1 MSIRLE
7 NVSYTYMKKTP
18 YERTALKEVSLTI
31 DKGEY
36 IAVIGHTGS
45 GKSTMMQH
53 LNGLLNPDQ
62 GSVFVDDIDISGKGQ
77 EAKKARNKVGMV
89 FQYPEHQI
97 FAETIFEDVA
107 FGPRNK
113 GLAEEEVEKQVKAAL
128 SSVGLDYDTF
138 ANRSPFQLSGG
149 QMRRVAIAGVIAMDP
164 DYLILDEPSAGLDP
178 RSRDSI
184 FREINE
190 LYQARKMAVILV
202 THSMEEAAQYAK
214 RLLVMSKGKIVI
226 DGESREVFRNH
237 REALKELG
245 VDVPQAVKLA
255 ELLRERG
262 LSINNDVTKTEELV
276 KQIKLAKGWI

>member
-1 MSIRLE
+1 MSINLE

-18 YERTALKEVSLTI
+18 YERTALKEVTLTI
-31 DKGEY
+31 EKGEY

-53 LNGLLNPDQ
+53 LNGLLSPDQ
-62 GSVFVDDIDISGKGQ
+62 GKVFVDEVDISSKGA

-113 GLAEEEVEKQVKAAL
+113 GLSEAEVEQQVKAAL
-128 SSVGLDYDTF
+128 SFVGLDYDTF

-149 QMRRVAIAGVIAMDP
+149 QMRRVAIAGVVAMDP

-178 RSRDSI
+178 QSRDNI
-184 FREINE
+184 FREINS

-214 RLLVMSKGKIVI
+214 RLLVMAKGKVVI
-226 DGESREVFRNH
+226 DGSSAEVFQHH
-237 REALKELG
+237 REDLKNLG
-245 VDVPQAVKLA
+245 VDVPQAIKLA
-255 ELLRERG
+255 DVLREHG
-262 LSINNDVTKTEELV
+262 LQIGNDVLKTEDLIQ
-276 KQIKLAKGWI
+276 QIKLAKGWM

>member
-1 MSIRLE
+1 MSIRLD

-18 YERTALKEVSLTI
+18 YERTALKEVTLTI
-31 DKGEY
+31 EKGEY

-53 LNGLLNPDQ
+53 FNGLLSPDA
-62 GSVFVDDIDISGKGQ
+62 GKVYVDDVDISSKGA

-113 GLAEEEVEKQVKAAL
+113 GLSEEEAEKQVKAAL
-128 SSVGLDYDTF
+128 SFVGLDYDTF

-149 QMRRVAIAGVIAMDP
+149 QMRRVAIAGVVAMDP

-184 FREINE
+184 FREINH
-190 LYQARKMAVILV
+190 LYRARKMAVILV

-214 RLLVMSKGKIVI
+214 RLLVMAKGKIVI
-226 DGESREVFRNH
+226 DGNSAEVFQNH
-237 REALKELG
+237 REALKEVG
-245 VDVPQAVKLA
+245 VDVPQAIKLA
-255 ELLRERG
+255 DVLRERG
-262 LSINNDVTKTEELV
+262 LRISNDVLKTEDLV
-276 KQIKLAKGWI
+276 KQIKLAKGWL

>member
-1 MSIRLE
+1 MSIRLD

-18 YERTALKEVSLTI
+18 YERTAIKEVTLTI
-31 DKGEY
+31 EKGEY
-36 IAVIGHTGS
+36 VAVIGHTGS

-62 GSVFVDDIDISGKGQ
+62 GKVFVDDVDINGKGT
-77 EAKKARNKVGMV
+77 EAKKSRNRVGMV

-113 GLAEEEVEKQVKAAL
+113 GLSEEEVEKQVRAAL
-128 SSVGLDYDTF
+128 SFVGLDYDTF

-149 QMRRVAIAGVIAMDP
+149 QMRRVAIAGVVAMDP

-190 LYQARKMAVILV
+190 LYQAKKMAVILV
-202 THSMEEAAQYAK
+202 THSMVEAAQYAK
-214 RLLVMSKGKIVI
+214 RLLVMAKGKIVI
-226 DGESREVFRNH
+226 DGDSAEVFQNH
-237 REALKELG
+237 REALKEVG
-245 VDVPQAVKLA
+245 VDVPQAIKLA
-255 ELLRERG
+255 DILRERG
-262 LSINNDVTKTEELV
+262 LDISNDVLKTEDLV
-276 KQIKLAKGWI
+276 RQIKLAKGWL

>member
-1 MSIRLE
+1 MSIKLE

-18 YERTALKEVSLTI
+18 YERTALKEVTLTI
-31 DKGEY
+31 EKGEY

-53 LNGLLNPDQ
+53 LNGLLSPDQ
-62 GSVFVDDIDISGKGQ
+62 GKVFVDEVDISSKGA

-113 GLAEEEVEKQVKAAL
+113 GLSEAEVEQQVKAAL
-128 SSVGLDYDTF
+128 SFVGLDYDTF

-149 QMRRVAIAGVIAMDP
+149 QMRRVAIAGVVAMDP

-178 RSRDSI
+178 QSRDNI
-184 FREINE
+184 FREINS

-214 RLLVMSKGKIVI
+214 RLLVMAKGKVVI
-226 DGESREVFRNH
+226 DGSRAEVFQHH
-237 REALKELG
+237 REDLKNLG
-245 VDVPQAVKLA
+245 VDVPQAIKLA
-255 ELLRERG
+255 DVLREHG
-262 LSINNDVTKTEELV
+262 LQIGNDVLKTEDLIQ
-276 KQIKLAKGWI
+276 QIKLAKGWM

>member
-1 MSIRLE
+1 MSIRLD

-18 YERTALKEVSLTI
+18 FERTALKEITLKI
-31 DKGEY
+31 EKGEY

-53 LNGLLNPDQ
+53 FNGLLSPDA
-62 GSVFVDDIDISGKGQ
+62 GKVFVDEVDINAKGT
-77 EAKKARNKVGMV
+77 EAKRAKNKVGMV

-113 GLAEEEVEKQVKAAL
+113 GLSEEEVENQVKAAL
-128 SSVGLDYDTF
+128 SFVGLDYDTF
-138 ANRSPFQLSGG
+138 AKRSPFQLSGG
-149 QMRRVAIAGVIAMDP
+149 QMRRVAIAGVVAMDP

-178 RSRDSI
+178 QSRDSI
-184 FREINE
+184 FREINA
-190 LYQARKMAVILV
+190 LYQAKKMAVILV

-214 RLLVMSKGKIVI
+214 RLLVMAKGKVVI
-226 DGESREVFRNH
+226 DGESAEVFQNH

-245 VDVPQAVKLA
+245 VDVPQAIKLA
-255 ELLRERG
+255 DVLRERG
-262 LSINNDVTKTEELV
+262 LQISNDVLKTEDLV
-276 KQIKLAKGWI
+276 KQIKLAKGWM

>member
-1 MSIRLE
+1 MSIRLD

-18 YERTALKEVSLTI
+18 FERTALKEVTLTI
-31 DKGEY
+31 EKGEY

-53 LNGLLNPDQ
+53 FNGLLSPDA
-62 GSVFVDDIDISGKGQ
+62 GKGFVDNVDINAKGA

-113 GLAEEEVEKQVKAAL
+113 GLSEEEVESQVKAAL
-128 SSVGLDYDTF
+128 SFVGLDYDTF

-149 QMRRVAIAGVIAMDP
+149 QMRRVAIAGVVAMDP

-178 RSRDSI
+178 QSRDNI
-184 FREINE
+184 FREINA

-202 THSMEEAAQYAK
+202 THSMEEAAQYAQ
-214 RLLVMSKGKIVI
+214 RLLVMAKGKVVI
-226 DGESREVFRNH
+226 DGESAEVFQNH

-245 VDVPQAVKLA
+245 VDVPQAIKLA
-255 ELLRERG
+255 DVLRERG
-262 LSINNDVTKTEELV
+262 LQISSDVLKTEDLV
-276 KQIKLAKGWI
+276 KQIKLAKGWM

>member
-1 MSIRLE
+1 MSIRLDH
-7 NVSYTYMKKTP
+7 VSYTYMKKTP
-18 YERTALKEVSLTI
+18 YERTALKEVTLTI
-31 DKGEY
+31 EKGEY

-53 LNGLLNPDQ
+53 LNGLLNPDD
-62 GSVFVDDIDISGKGQ
+62 GKVFVDEIDISAKNA
-77 EAKKARNKVGMV
+77 EAKSARNKVGMV

-113 GLAEEEVEKQVKAAL
+113 GLAEDEVEKQVRAAL
-128 SSVGLDYDTF
+128 SFVGLDYDSF

-190 LYQARKMAVILV
+190 LYHAKKMAVILV
-202 THSMEEAAQYAK
+202 THSMEEAAQYAN
-214 RLLVMSKGKIVI
+214 RLLVMSKGKVVI
-226 DGESREVFRNH
+226 DGESAEVFQNH

-245 VDVPQAVKLA
+245 VDVPQAIHLA
-255 ELLRERG
+255 DTLRERG
-262 LSINNDVTKTEELV
+262 LPISNEILRTDDIIE
-276 KQIKLAKGWI
+276 QIKLAKGWL

>member
-113 GLAEEEVEKQVKAAL
+113 GLAEEEVEKQVKTAL
-128 SSVGLDYDTF
+128 SFVGLDYDTF

-149 QMRRVAIAGVIAMDP
+149 QMRRVAIAGVVAMDP

-214 RLLVMSKGKIVI
+214 RLLVMAKGKIVI

>member
-128 SSVGLDYDTF
+128 SFVGLDYDTF

-190 LYQARKMAVILV
+190 LYQAIKMAVILV

>member
-128 SSVGLDYDTF
+128 SFVGLEYDTF

>member
-1 MSIRLE
+1 MSIRLD

-18 YERTALKEVSLTI
+18 FERTALKDVTLTI
-31 DKGEY
+31 EKGEY

-53 LNGLLNPDQ
+53 LNGLLSPDA
-62 GSVFVDDIDISGKGQ
+62 GKVFVDDVDISSKGA

-113 GLAEEEVEKQVKAAL
+113 GLSEEEVESQVKAAL
-128 SSVGLDYDTF
+128 SFVGLDYDTF
-138 ANRSPFQLSGG
+138 AKRSPFQLSGG
-149 QMRRVAIAGVIAMDP
+149 QMRRVAIAGVVAMDP

-178 RSRDSI
+178 QSRDNI
-184 FREINE
+184 FREINA

-214 RLLVMSKGKIVI
+214 RLLVMAKGKVVI
-226 DGESREVFRNH
+226 DGESAEVFQNH

-245 VDVPQAVKLA
+245 VDVPQAIKLA
-255 ELLRERG
+255 DVLRERG
-262 LSINNDVTKTEELV
+262 LQISSDVLKTEDLV
-276 KQIKLAKGWI
+276 KQIKLAKGWM

>member
-62 GSVFVDDIDISGKGQ
+62 GSVFVDGIDISGKGQ

-128 SSVGLDYDTF
+128 SFVGLDYDTF

-149 QMRRVAIAGVIAMDP
+149 QMRRVAIAGVVAMDP

-214 RLLVMSKGKIVI
+214 RLLVMAKGKIVI
-226 DGESREVFRNH
+226 DGESSEVFRNH
-237 REALKELG
+237 REDLKELG

-262 LSINNDVTKTEELV
+262 LSISNDVTKIEDLV
-276 KQIKLAKGWI
+276 KQIKIAKGWI

>member
-1 MSIRLE
+1 MSIKLE

-18 YERTALKEVSLTI
+18 YERTALKEVTLTI
-31 DKGEY
+31 EKGEY

-53 LNGLLNPDQ
+53 LNGLLSPDQ
-62 GSVFVDDIDISGKGQ
+62 GKVFVDEVDISSKGA

-113 GLAEEEVEKQVKAAL
+113 GLSEAEVEQQVKAAL
-128 SSVGLDYDTF
+128 SFVGLDYDTF
-138 ANRSPFQLSGG
+138 ANRSPFQLSDG
-149 QMRRVAIAGVIAMDP
+149 QMRRVAIAGVVAMDP

-178 RSRDSI
+178 QSRDNI
-184 FREINE
+184 FREINS

-214 RLLVMSKGKIVI
+214 RLLVMAKGRVVI
-226 DGESREVFRNH
+226 DGSSAEVFQHH
-237 REALKELG
+237 REDLKNLG
-245 VDVPQAVKLA
+245 VDVPQAIKLA
-255 ELLRERG
+255 DVLREHG
-262 LSINNDVTKTEELV
+262 LQIGNDVLKTEDLIQ
-276 KQIKLAKGWI
+276 QIKLAKGWM

>member
-1 MSIRLE
+1 MSIRLD

-18 YERTALKEVSLTI
+18 YERTALKEVTLTI
-31 DKGEY
+31 EKGEY

-53 LNGLLNPDQ
+53 LNGLLNPDA
-62 GSVFVDDIDISGKGQ
+62 GKVFVDDVDISSKGA

-97 FAETIFEDVA
+97 FAETIFDDVA

-113 GLAEEEVEKQVKAAL
+113 GLSEEEVESQVKAAL
-128 SSVGLDYDTF
+128 SFVGLDYETF
-138 ANRSPFQLSGG
+138 ATRSPFQLSGG
-149 QMRRVAIAGVIAMDP
+149 QMRRVAIAGVVAMDP

-178 RSRDSI
+178 QSRDNI
-184 FREINE
+184 FREINA

-202 THSMEEAAQYAK
+202 THSMEEAAQYAQ
-214 RLLVMSKGKIVI
+214 RLLVMAKGKVVI
-226 DGESREVFRNH
+226 DGASAEVFQNH

-245 VDVPQAVKLA
+245 VDVPQAIKLA
-255 ELLRERG
+255 DVLRERG
-262 LSINNDVTKTEELV
+262 LQISNDVLKTEDLV
-276 KQIKLAKGWI
+276 KQIKLAKGWM

>member
-18 YERTALKEVSLTI
+18 YERTALKGVSLTI

-113 GLAEEEVEKQVKAAL
+113 GLAEEEVEKQVKTAL
-128 SSVGLDYDTF
+128 SFVGLDYDTF

>member
-1 MSIRLE
+1 MSIKLE

-18 YERTALKEVSLTI
+18 YVRTALKEVTLTI
-31 DKGEY
+31 EKGEY

-53 LNGLLNPDQ
+53 LNGLLSPDQ
-62 GSVFVDDIDISGKGQ
+62 GKVFVDEVDISSKGA

-113 GLAEEEVEKQVKAAL
+113 GLSEAEVEQQVKAAL
-128 SSVGLDYDTF
+128 SFVGLDYDTF

-149 QMRRVAIAGVIAMDP
+149 QMRRVAIAGVVAMDP

-178 RSRDSI
+178 QSRDNI
-184 FREINE
+184 FREINS

-214 RLLVMSKGKIVI
+214 RLLVMAKGKVVI
-226 DGESREVFRNH
+226 DGSSAEVFQHH
-237 REALKELG
+237 REDLKNLG
-245 VDVPQAVKLA
+245 VDVPQAIKLA
-255 ELLRERG
+255 DVLREHG
-262 LSINNDVTKTEELV
+262 LQIGNDVLKTEDLIQ
-276 KQIKLAKGWI
+276 QIKLAKGWM

>member
-1 MSIRLE
+1 MSIRLD

-18 YERTALKEVSLTI
+18 FERTALKEITLTI
-31 DKGEY
+31 EKGEY

-53 LNGLLNPDQ
+53 LNGLLSPDAGQ
-62 GSVFVDDIDISGKGQ
+62 VFVDDVDISSKRT

-113 GLAEEEVEKQVKAAL
+113 GLSEEEVESQVKAAL
-128 SSVGLDYDTF
+128 SFVGLDYDTF
-138 ANRSPFQLSGG
+138 ATRSPFQLSGG
-149 QMRRVAIAGVIAMDP
+149 QMRRVAIAGVVAMDP

-178 RSRDSI
+178 QSRDSI
-184 FREINE
+184 FREINA

-202 THSMEEAAQYAK
+202 THSMEEAAQYAN
-214 RLLVMSKGKIVI
+214 RLLVMAKGKIVI
-226 DGESREVFRNH
+226 DGESAEVFQNH

-245 VDVPQAVKLA
+245 VDVPQAIKLA
-255 ELLRERG
+255 DILRERG
-262 LSINNDVTKTEELV
+262 LQISNDVLKTEDLV
-276 KQIKLAKGWI
+276 KQIKLAKGWM

>member
-1 MSIRLE
+1 MSIRLD

-18 YERTALKEVSLTI
+18 FERTALKEVTLTI
-31 DKGEY
+31 EKGEY

-45 GKSTMMQH
+45 GQSTMMQH
-53 LNGLLNPDQ
+53 FNGLLSPDA
-62 GSVFVDDIDISGKGQ
+62 GKVFVDNVDINAKGA

-113 GLAEEEVEKQVKAAL
+113 GLSEEEVESQVKAAL
-128 SSVGLDYDTF
+128 SFVGLDYDTF

-149 QMRRVAIAGVIAMDP
+149 QMRRVAIAGVVAMDP

-178 RSRDSI
+178 QSRDNI
-184 FREINE
+184 FREINA

-214 RLLVMSKGKIVI
+214 RLLVMAKGKVVI
-226 DGESREVFRNH
+226 DGESAEVFQNH

-245 VDVPQAVKLA
+245 VDVPQAIKLA
-255 ELLRERG
+255 DVLRERG
-262 LSINNDVTKTEELV
+262 LQISSDVLKTEDLV
-276 KQIKLAKGWI
+276 KQIKLAKGWM

>member
-1 MSIRLE
+1 MSIRLD

-18 YERTALKEVSLTI
+18 YERTALKEVTLTI
-31 DKGEY
+31 EKGEY

-53 LNGLLNPDQ
+53 FNGLLSPDA
-62 GSVFVDDIDISGKGQ
+62 GKVYVDDVDISSKGA

-113 GLAEEEVEKQVKAAL
+113 GLSEEEVEKQVKAAL
-128 SSVGLDYDTF
+128 SFVGLDYDTF

-149 QMRRVAIAGVIAMDP
+149 QMRRVAIAGVVAMDP

-184 FREINE
+184 FREINH
-190 LYQARKMAVILV
+190 LYRARKMAVILV

-214 RLLVMSKGKIVI
+214 RLLVMAKGKIVI
-226 DGESREVFRNH
+226 DGNSAEVFQNH
-237 REALKELG
+237 REALKEVG
-245 VDVPQAVKLA
+245 VDVPQAIKLA
-255 ELLRERG
+255 DVLRERG
-262 LSINNDVTKTEELV
+262 LRISNDVLKTEDLV
-276 KQIKLAKGWI
+276 KQIKLAKGWL

>member
-1 MSIRLE
+1 MSIRLD

-18 YERTALKEVSLTI
+18 FERTALKEVTLTI
-31 DKGEY
+31 EKGEY

-53 LNGLLNPDQ
+53 LNGLLSPDQ
-62 GSVFVDDIDISGKGQ
+62 GKVFVDEVDISSKGA

-113 GLAEEEVEKQVKAAL
+113 GLSEAEVEQQVKAAL
-128 SSVGLDYDTF
+128 SFVGLDYDTF

-149 QMRRVAIAGVIAMDP
+149 QMRRVAIAGVVAMDP

-178 RSRDSI
+178 QSRDNI
-184 FREINE
+184 FREINS

-214 RLLVMSKGKIVI
+214 RLLVMAKGKVVI
-226 DGESREVFRNH
+226 DGSSAEVFQHH
-237 REALKELG
+237 REDLKNLG
-245 VDVPQAVKLA
+245 VDVPQAIKLA
-255 ELLRERG
+255 DVLREHG
-262 LSINNDVTKTEELV
+262 LQIGNDVLKTEDLIQ
-276 KQIKLAKGWI
+276 QIKLAKGWM

>member
-1 MSIRLE
+1 MSIRLD

-18 YERTALKEVSLTI
+18 FERTALKEVTLTI
-31 DKGEY
+31 EKGEY

-53 LNGLLNPDQ
+53 FNGLLSPDA
-62 GSVFVDDIDISGKGQ
+62 GKVFVDNVDINAKGA

-113 GLAEEEVEKQVKAAL
+113 GLSEEEVENQVKAAL
-128 SSVGLDYDTF
+128 SFVGLDYDTF
-138 ANRSPFQLSGG
+138 ATRSPFQLSGG
-149 QMRRVAIAGVIAMDP
+149 QMRRVAIAGVVAMDP

-178 RSRDSI
+178 QSRESI
-184 FREINE
+184 FREINA

-214 RLLVMSKGKIVI
+214 RLLVMAKGKIVI
-226 DGESREVFRNH
+226 DGESAEVFQNH

-245 VDVPQAVKLA
+245 VDVPQAIKLA
-255 ELLRERG
+255 DVLRERG
-262 LSINNDVTKTEELV
+262 LQISNDVLKTEDLV
-276 KQIKLAKGWI
+276 KQIKLAKGWM

>member
-1 MSIRLE
+1 MSIRLD

-18 YERTALKEVSLTI
+18 FERTALKEVTLTI
-31 DKGEY
+31 EKGEY

-53 LNGLLNPDQ
+53 FNGLLSPDA
-62 GSVFVDDIDISGKGQ
+62 GKVFVDNVDINAKGA

-113 GLAEEEVEKQVKAAL
+113 GLSEEEVESQVKAAL
-128 SSVGLDYDTF
+128 SFVGLDYDTF
-138 ANRSPFQLSGG
+138 ANRSPCQLSGG
-149 QMRRVAIAGVIAMDP
+149 QMRRVAIAGVVAMDP

-178 RSRDSI
+178 QSRDNI
-184 FREINE
+184 FREINA

-202 THSMEEAAQYAK
+202 THSMEKAAQYAK
-214 RLLVMSKGKIVI
+214 RLLVMAKGKVVI
-226 DGESREVFRNH
+226 DGESAEVFQNH

-245 VDVPQAVKLA
+245 VDVPQAIKLA
-255 ELLRERG
+255 DVLRERG
-262 LSINNDVTKTEELV
+262 LQISSDVLKTEDLV
-276 KQIKLAKGWI
+276 KQIKLAKGWM

>member
-1 MSIRLE
+1 MSIKLE

-18 YERTALKEVSLTI
+18 YERTALKEVTLTI
-31 DKGEY
+31 EKGEY

-53 LNGLLNPDQ
+53 LNGLLSPDQ
-62 GSVFVDDIDISGKGQ
+62 GKVFVDEVDISSKGA

-113 GLAEEEVEKQVKAAL
+113 GLSEAEVEQQVKAAL
-128 SSVGLDYDTF
+128 SFVGLDYDTF

-149 QMRRVAIAGVIAMDP
+149 QMRRVAIAGVVAMDP

-178 RSRDSI
+178 QSRDNI
-184 FREINE
+184 FREINS

-214 RLLVMSKGKIVI
+214 RLLVMAKGKVVI
-226 DGESREVFRNH
+226 DGSSAEVFQHH
-237 REALKELG
+237 REDLKNLG
-245 VDVPQAVKLA
+245 VDVPQAIKLA
-255 ELLRERG
+255 DVLREHG
-262 LSINNDVTKTEELV
+262 LQIGNDVLKTEDLIQ
-276 KQIKLAKGWI
+276 QIKLANGWM

>member
-53 LNGLLNPDQ
+53 LNGLLNPEE
-62 GSVFVDDIDISGKGQ
+62 GKVFVDEINISDKGQ
-77 EAKKARNKVGMV
+77 EAKNARNKVGMV

-113 GLAEEEVEKQVKAAL
+113 GLSEDEVEKQVKAAL
-128 SSVGLDYDTF
+128 SFVGLDYETF

-178 RSRDSI
+178 HSRDSI

-190 LYQARKMAVILV
+190 LYQAKKMAVILV

-214 RLLVMSKGKIVI
+214 RLLVMAKGKVVI

-262 LSINNDVTKTEELV
+262 LAISNDVMNTEDLV
-276 KQIKLAKGWI
+276 KQIKLAKGWM

>member
-1 MSIRLE
+1 MSIRLD

-18 YERTALKEVSLTI
+18 YERTALKDVTLTI
-31 DKGEY
+31 EKGEY

-53 LNGLLNPDQ
+53 LNGLLSPDT
-62 GSVFVDDIDISGKGQ
+62 GKVFVDDVDISSKGA

-113 GLAEEEVEKQVKAAL
+113 GLSEEEVESQVKAAL
-128 SSVGLDYDTF
+128 SFVGLDYDTF
-138 ANRSPFQLSGG
+138 AKRSPFQLSGG
-149 QMRRVAIAGVIAMDP
+149 QMRRVAIAGVVAMDP

-178 RSRDSI
+178 QSRDNI
-184 FREINE
+184 FREINT

-214 RLLVMSKGKIVI
+214 RLLVMAKGRVVI
-226 DGESREVFRNH
+226 DGESAEVFQNH

-245 VDVPQAVKLA
+245 VDVPQAIKLA
-255 ELLRERG
+255 DVLRERG
-262 LSINNDVTKTEELV
+262 LQISDDVLKTEDLV
-276 KQIKLAKGWI
+276 KQIKLAKGWM